1 MEEPMKLLTRI
12 LLPLCAVAALGTTP
26 SALADTPPSSGD
38 SLNAQLAQLQQ
49 QIKLRHQLDDDLIQS
64 QLALG
69 YSVPE
74 VLESSGRTMLAKA
87 DDDAFTRAM
96 NNLHLT
102 MTMFAVAD

>member
-1 MEEPMKLLTRI
+1 MKLFTRI
-12 LLPLCAVAALGTTP
+12 LLPLCAVAALGSTP
-26 SALADTPPSSGD
+26 LALADTASSGD
-38 SLNAQLAQLQQ
+38 TLNAQVAQLQQ
-49 QIKLRHQLDDDLIQS
+49 QIKLRHELDEDLIQS

-74 VLESSGRTMLAKA
+74 VLERSGRTMLAKA

-102 MTMFAVAD
+102 MTMFALAD